1 MYASPTARTTE
12 RRIVPRQ
19 PRTTLEVD
27 DGIVRIGRRITHVEQ
42 LLERRR
48 NVTGDARSADT
59 GGR

>member
-1 MYASPTARTTE
+1 V
-12 RRIVPRQ
+12 RRQ
-19 PRTTLEVD
+19 LGTTLEVD

-48 NVTGDARSADT
+48 NVTADARSADT